1 MNLTLRLSNR
11 LIGLQSMTSIELAP
25 SSESRDRL
33 SIFIKGNGLQIE
45 TQIWCDDFDSLLF
58 WLLFWDGNPTGQIE
72 DVKAF
77 YDRTLPLL
85 SEESIDRFVSFKIK

>member
-1 MNLTLRLSNR
+1 MNLTLRLSDR
-11 LIGLQSMTSIELAP
+11 LIALQNMISIELAP
-25 SSESRDRL
+25 SSESSDRF
-33 SIFIKGNGLQIE
+33 SIFIKGNGFTAE
-45 TQIWCDDFDSLLF
+45 TKAWCEDFNPLLF
-58 WLLFWDGNPTGQIE
+58 FMLFWDGNPTGQIE

>member
-11 LIGLQSMTSIELAP
+11 LIALQNVTSIELAP
-25 SSESRDRL
+25 SSESSDRH
-33 SIFIKGNGLQIE
+33 SIFIKGLGFQLE
-45 TQIWCDDFDSLLF
+45 TQIWCDDFDPLLF
-58 WLLFWDGNPTGQIE
+58 WLLFWEGNLTGQIE

-85 SEESIDRFVSFKIK
+85 SEESIDRFDSLRIK